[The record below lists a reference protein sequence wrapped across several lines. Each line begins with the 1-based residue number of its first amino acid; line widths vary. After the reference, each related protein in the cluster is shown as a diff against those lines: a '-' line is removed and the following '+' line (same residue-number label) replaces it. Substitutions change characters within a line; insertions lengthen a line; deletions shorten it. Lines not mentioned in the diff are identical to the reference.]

1 MYACTAFV
9 ANKLLHNAN
18 AFKTNQKFRILDIKR
33 LWSEKYGYSYMKIF
47 IHHNNDIVNRP
58 QSLTWHIHVYLQNS
72 DSWPSFL
79 RQQVAGS
86 YLRTL
91 EKWKIKL
98 TARDTN
104 RTQNDSQWVMYASA
118 LGHYGISAGWL
129 MLPTPDGTMK
139 GYVHSEVDGYVTN
152 RKLTKKN

>member
-86 YLRTL
+86 YLRYWKN
-91 EKWKIKL
+91 EKLSWQLGIQIEHKTIRNGL
-98 TARDTN
+98 C
-104 RTQNDSQWVMYASA
+104 TQAHWVITASA
-118 LGHYGISAGWL
+118 LGGSCYPPL
-129 MLPTPDGTMK
+129 MVLWR
-139 GYVHSEVDGYVTN
+139 VTCTQ
-152 RKLTKKN
+152 KLTGM